1 MHIHALNKWRAE
13 GNCHGA
19 TTRIEQ
25 LYDCIDILWA
35 NSPWKSQALIIR
47 PAILAIL
54 AMAFPLP
61 SHILMAQNRREH
73 VTIDE
78 ESRGEKQHEAMDMNT
93 YNTWHIVIKH
103 TSILTYVTIWIP
115 SGYLT

>member
-1 MHIHALNKWRAE
+1 
-13 GNCHGA
+13 
-19 TTRIEQ
+19 
-25 LYDCIDILWA
+25 
-35 NSPWKSQALIIR
+35 
-47 PAILAIL
+47 
-54 AMAFPLP
+54 
-61 SHILMAQNRREH
+61 MAQNRREP

-93 YNTWHIVIKH
+93 YNTWHIVTKH